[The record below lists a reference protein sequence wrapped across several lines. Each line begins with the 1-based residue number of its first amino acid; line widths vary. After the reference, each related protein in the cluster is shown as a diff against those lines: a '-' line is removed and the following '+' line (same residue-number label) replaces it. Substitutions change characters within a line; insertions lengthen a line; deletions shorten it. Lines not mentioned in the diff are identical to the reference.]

1 MKKEVWTALGY
12 GLAIILILMLTSSF
26 ILALLLRFT
35 TIDTNLINLFTMI
48 LAMLILFTGGATAGH
63 RGQEKGWMYGLITG
77 GAFLLFIILYQ
88 YLGLQQGVQLSQVPY
103 LAGMVG
109 SALIGGMLGV
119 NIRSN
124 RAAGNKK

>member
-88 YLGLQQGVQLSQVPY
+88 YLGLQKGVQLSQVPY

-119 NIRSN
+119 NIRST
-124 RAAGNKK
+124 RATGSKK

>member
-1 MKKEVWTALGY
+1 MKKEVWKALGY
-12 GLAIILILMLTSSF
+12 GLAIILILMLTCSF

-35 TIDTNLINLFTMI
+35 TIDTNIINLLTMI

-63 RGQEKGWMYGLITG
+63 RGQEKGWMYGLLTG

-88 YLGLQQGVQLSQVPY
+88 YLGLEQGLSLAQLPY

-124 RAAGNKK
+124 PAARKK

>member
-1 MKKEVWTALGY
+1 MKKEVWKALGY
-12 GLAIILILMLTSSF
+12 GLAIILILMLTCSF

-35 TIDTNLINLFTMI
+35 TIDTNIINLLTMI

-63 RGQEKGWMYGLITG
+63 RGQEKGWMYGLLTG

-88 YLGLQQGVQLSQVPY
+88 YLGLEQGLSLTQLPY

-124 RAAGNKK
+124 PAASKK